1 MSKQTTRST
10 KKSLGFI
17 SDREIELWNSDVKAK
32 SKPLQ
37 RNGSRIPSRK
47 NEAINNE
54 EDLSIVF
61 DVSLNQLR
69 EKTRTERSTSST
81 LSNRIKY
88 LEVDMKRK
96 RQMAEIAKNK
106 YQKMVETR
114 NKSFI

>member
-10 KKSLGFI
+10 RKSLGLI
-17 SDREIELWNSDVKAK
+17 SDREIDLWNSDVKTK
-32 SKPLQ
+32 SKCLQ
-37 RNGSRIPSRK
+37 RNGSKVPARK
-47 NEAINNE
+47 NSAINNE

-61 DVSLNQLR
+61 DTSLNQLR

-81 LSNRIKY
+81 LSNRMKY

-96 RQMAEIAKNK
+96 KQMVELAKNK
-106 YQKMVETR
+106 YQRMIEVR